1 MNILNENTDKNS
13 FSKPEMEL
21 VEKEKQEYKLIG
33 KFMRTKGLRLFSYN
47 SKGELKELAINKK
60 KEAILTFNHEGKLA
74 ADNLT
79 HEEVMVDA
87 RDIHFEALNL
97 KSAQKRLNNYK
108 QGKIKEL
115 CNLRVPSTN
124 SLKLF

>member
-1 MNILNENTDKNS
+1 MNILNEKTDKNS

-21 VEKEKQEYKLIG
+21 VEKEKLEYKLIG

-47 SKGELKELAINKK
+47 SNGELKEVSVNKK
-60 KEAILTFNHEGKLA
+60 KEAILTFNNEGKLSS
-74 ADNLT
+74 DNLT
-79 HEEVMVDA
+79 HEECMVDA

-97 KSAQKRLNNYK
+97 KSAEKRVKKYRE
-108 QGKIKEL
+108 GKIKEL
-115 CNLRVPSTN
+115 CNLRVPSKD